1 MHSQCLWPIS
11 GDLSLQT
18 RQDGRDFIIPL
29 APPIFTIVSI
39 SAFIRSR
46 ENAFSVVQQSD
57 MSDYMFILHAHH
69 PTPVQLSYLASY
81 RKRHEEWVKITCAFC
96 TSEPTELLWKRSQ
109 SRS

>member
-29 APPIFTIVSI
+29 APPIFVTPDNC
-39 SAFIRSR
+39 R
-46 ENAFSVVQQSD
+46 NAFSVVQQSD